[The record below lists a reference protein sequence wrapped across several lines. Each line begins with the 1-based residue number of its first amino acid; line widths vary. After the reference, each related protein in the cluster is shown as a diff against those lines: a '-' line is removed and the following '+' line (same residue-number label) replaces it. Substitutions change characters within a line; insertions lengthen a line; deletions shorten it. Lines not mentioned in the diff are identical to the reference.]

1 MLHKHFTQDCI
12 RYVLLF
18 LQGLCNDATVSLSKF
33 SYGITTSDEGQVI
46 TNDDAEGLRGPAL
59 LEMLKDIHSLE
70 FPVRSLLRLALEH
83 ATPCAAGCT
92 SSLSLASSF

>member
-1 MLHKHFTQDCI
+1 M
-12 RYVLLF
+12 
-18 LQGLCNDATVSLSKF
+18 
-33 SYGITTSDEGQVI
+33 I